1 MHLHK
6 YEKIWLVFGIISLIL
21 FLSIVGVSAF
31 SQDHTPSGGMETID
45 PKKVNETAPFDKPGV
60 TQLDE
65 DTYQVAVVAMA
76 FGYTGAPEIKV
87 PVGKEIIFKLTS
99 TDVVHSFT
107 IDNTKVNMMVVPGQ
121 ITTKSY
127 TFNKPGKYLIL
138 CNEYCGAGHH
148 FMFTEIEVYE
158 S

>member
-6 YEKIWLVFGIISLIL
+6 YEKIWLVFGIVSLIV

-31 SQDHTPSGGMETID
+31 FHDQTPSGGMDTID
-45 PKKVNETAPFDKPGV
+45 PKKVNETAPFDNPGV
-60 TQLDE
+60 TQLND
-65 DTYQVAVVAMA
+65 DTYQVAIVAMA
-76 FGYTGAPEIKV
+76 FGYTAPELKV

-127 TFNKPGKYLIL
+127 TFDQPGKYLIL
-138 CNEYCGAGHH
+138 CNEYCGSGHH
-148 FMFTEIEVYE
+148 YMFTEIEVY
-158 S
+158 

>member
-6 YEKIWLVFGIISLIL
+6 YEKIWLVFGIVSLIL

-31 SQDHTPSGGMETID
+31 SHNHTPSGGMDTID

-127 TFNKPGKYLIL
+127 TFDKPGKYLIL

>member
-6 YEKIWLVFGIISLIL
+6 YEKIWLSFGIISLIV

-31 SQDHTPSGGMETID
+31 FHNQTPSGGMETID
-45 PKKVNETAPFDKPGV
+45 PKKVNETAPFDNPGV
-60 TQLDE
+60 TQIND
-65 DTYQVAVVAMA
+65 DTYQVAIVAMA
-76 FGYTGAPEIKV
+76 FGYTAPELKV

-127 TFNKPGKYLIL
+127 TFDQPGKYLIL

-148 FMFTEIEVYE
+148 YMFTEIEVY
-158 S
+158 

>member
-6 YEKIWLVFGIISLIL
+6 YEKIWLGFGIVSLIV

-31 SQDHTPSGGMETID
+31 ANDHTPSGGMETID
-45 PKKVNETAPFDKPGV
+45 PKKVNETAPFNKPGV
-60 TQLDE
+60 TQLND
-65 DTYQVAVVAMA
+65 DMYQVAIVAMA
-76 FGYTGAPEIKV
+76 FGYTAPDLKV

-121 ITTKSY
+121 VTTKSY
-127 TFNKPGKYLIL
+127 TFDKPGKYLIL
-138 CNEYCGAGHH
+138 CNEYCGSGHH
-148 FMFTEIEVYE
+148 FMSTEIEVY
-158 S
+158 